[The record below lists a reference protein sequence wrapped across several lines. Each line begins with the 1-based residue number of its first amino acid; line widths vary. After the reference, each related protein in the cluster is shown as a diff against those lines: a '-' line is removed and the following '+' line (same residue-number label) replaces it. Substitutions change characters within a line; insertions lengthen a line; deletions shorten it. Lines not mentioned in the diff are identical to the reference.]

1 MPIFKKGYS
10 VQAAT
15 EAFLPAIYD
24 LMVAS
29 DIAEYGVADTDLN
42 DITEAWQAKGF
53 SLASDTWLA
62 LLPDKKLAGYGAVHQ
77 LGTVAVQAEAYIHP
91 QHVNTDIVTTFLRLI
106 ELRARQ
112 ELESAPPKTK
122 VVLVSW
128 GNANDSTTQHIHLEQ
143 GFSLVR
149 YFARMELE
157 MPQAPLE
164 PNLPAGITI
173 RPFVFGQDDHAVYQ
187 TVEESFGDHWGHVP
201 ESFEAWSHR
210 KFKQAKFDPSFWFV
224 ATTGSEI
231 VGVSLGRAQ
240 PSEGSINS
248 LGVKR
253 DWRKRGV
260 GMALL
265 QYSFAKFY
273 QQGQRFVRLSVD
285 TESLTDAT
293 RLYEQAGMRV
303 VRKFARYEK
312 TLREGCDLAIRV
324 IN

>member
-1 MPIFKKGYS
+1 MPIFKQDYS
-10 VQAAT
+10 IQAAT

-29 DIAEYGVADTDLN
+29 DIAEYGVADTDMT

-53 SLASDTWLA
+53 SLASDSWLA
-62 LLPDKKLAGYGAVHQ
+62 LMPDQTLAGYGAVHR
-77 LGTVAVQAEAYIHP
+77 LGTVTVQAEAYIHP
-91 QHVNTDIVTTFLRLI
+91 QHVDTDIVATFLRLI

-112 ELESAPPKTK
+112 ELEGAPPQTK

-128 GNANDSTTQHIHLEQ
+128 GNANNSSSQHVHLEQ

-157 MPQAPLE
+157 MQQAPLE
-164 PNLPAGITI
+164 PSLPAGIAI
-173 RPFVFGQDDHAVYQ
+173 RPFVFGQDDLAVYQ
-187 TVEESFGDHWGHVP
+187 AIEESFSDHWGHIP
-201 ESFEAWSHR
+201 ESFEDWSYR
-210 KFKQAKFDPSFWFV
+210 KFKQAKFDPNFWFV
-224 ATTGSEI
+224 ATADSEI
-231 VGVSLGRAQ
+231 VGVSLGLAQ
-240 PSEGSINS
+240 PNEGSINS
-248 LGVKR
+248 LGIKR
-253 DWRKRGV
+253 DWRKRGI

-293 RLYEQAGMRV
+293 RLYEQAGMRIA
-303 VRKFARYEK
+303 RKFARYEK
-312 TLREGCDLAIRV
+312 TLREGQDLATRR
-324 IN
+324 

>member
-1 MPIFKKGYS
+1 MPIFKQDYS
-10 VQAAT
+10 IQAAT

-29 DIAEYGVADTDLN
+29 DIAEYGVADTDIT

-53 SLASDTWLA
+53 SLASDSWLA
-62 LLPDKKLAGYGAVHQ
+62 LMPDQTLAGYGAVHR
-77 LGTVAVQAEAYIHP
+77 LGTVDVQAEAYIHP
-91 QHVNTDIVTTFLRLI
+91 QHINTDIVATFLRLI

-112 ELESAPPKTK
+112 ELEAAPPETK

-128 GNANDSTTQHIHLEQ
+128 TNATNSSSQHIHLEQ

-157 MPQAPLE
+157 MQQAPLE
-164 PNLPAGITI
+164 PNLPAGIAI
-173 RPFVFGQDDHAVYQ
+173 RPFVFGQDDFTVYQ
-187 TVEESFGDHWGHVP
+187 AIEESFSDHWGHIP
-201 ESFEAWSHR
+201 ESFEEWSHR
-210 KFKQAKFDPSFWFV
+210 KFKQIKFDPSFWFV
-224 ATTGSEI
+224 ATADSEI

-248 LGVKR
+248 LGIKR
-253 DWRKRGV
+253 DWRKRGI

-265 QYSFAKFY
+265 RHSFGKFY

-303 VRKFARYEK
+303 ARKFARYEK
-312 TLREGCDLAIRV
+312 TLREGFDPATRR
-324 IN
+324 